1 MIRVVIADDHTIVRQ
16 GLRSLL
22 MASGGVE
29 VVGEAAD
36 GREALAAVERAHPAV
51 LLLDLSMPGL
61 NGVEALR
68 RVKEVSP
75 RTRVLVLSM
84 HAGQDYVRPAVR
96 AGAAGYLVKGA
107 GLDRLLE
114 ALRAVAGGGTF
125 YGPEAQAVL
134 DATVPGADV
143 ADSLELLTARERE
156 VLQLVAEGKSN
167 REIGEALGISPKTA
181 DAHRTNVMRKLDL
194 HDAQALTR
202 YALARGLVSF
212 G

>member
-1 MIRVVIADDHTIVRQ
+1 MTRVVIADDHTIVRQ

-22 MASGGVE
+22 SAAGGFS

-36 GREALAAVERAHPAV
+36 GREALAVVERLQPEV

-114 ALRAVAGGGTF
+114 ALQAVASGGTF

-134 DATVPGADV
+134 AATAPGRAV
-143 ADSLELLTARERE
+143 EDSLELLTGRERE

-167 REIGEALGISPKTA
+167 RDIGELLGISPKTA
-181 DAHRTNVMRKLDL
+181 DAHRTNIMRKLDL

-202 YALARGLVSF
+202 YAVGRGLVT
-212 G
+212 GG

>member
-1 MIRVVIADDHTIVRQ
+1 MRVVIADDHTIVRQ
-16 GLRSLL
+16 GLRALL
-22 MASGGVE
+22 SASGSVE

-36 GREALAAVERAHPAV
+36 GREALVAVERLQPAV

-68 RVKEVSP
+68 RVKELSP
-75 RTRVLVLSM
+75 RTRVVVLSM

-107 GLDRLLE
+107 GLDHLLE
-114 ALRAVAGGGTF
+114 ALLAVSGGGTF
-125 YGPEAQAVL
+125 FGPEAQAVL
-134 DATVPGADV
+134 AATAPGQVVD
-143 ADSLELLTARERE
+143 DSLELLTSRERE

-167 REIGEALGISPKTA
+167 RDIGELLGISPRTA
-181 DAHRTNVMRKLDL
+181 DAHRTHIMRKLDL

-202 YALARGLVSF
+202 YAVARGLVA
-212 G
+212 GG

>member
-1 MIRVVIADDHTIVRQ
+1 MMRVVIADDHTIVRQ

-22 MASGGVE
+22 SASGGVV

-36 GREALAAVERAHPAV
+36 GREALAVLERLQPEL

-107 GLDRLLE
+107 GLDHLLE
-114 ALRAVAGGGTF
+114 ALQVVAAGGTF
-125 YGPEAQAVL
+125 FGPEAEAVL
-134 DATVPGADV
+134 AATAPGQSV
-143 ADSLELLTARERE
+143 EDSLELLTARERE

-167 REIGEALGISPKTA
+167 RDIGELLGISPKTA
-181 DAHRTNVMRKLDL
+181 DAHRTNIMRKLDL

-202 YALARGLVSF
+202 YAVGRGLVP
-212 G
+212 GG